1 MIDTLL
7 AGGGLAGL
15 LTALAYAYRQIK
27 AAQNDDETIPAA
39 ASAAAVTDA
48 QATNAMLLAAL
59 KSERQE
65 VQQLSREVGQLR
77 AANTDLYA
85 QLRQQRAEYETEL
98 SALRGQLTEVSDRLA
113 VLQTRLSSDLP

>member
-1 MIDTLL
+1 VIDSLL

-15 LTALAYAYRQIK
+15 LTAIAYAYKQIM
-27 AAQNDDETIPAA
+27 ASRREDDTIPQVAA
-39 ASAAAVTDA
+39 AAAVTDA

-59 KSERQE
+59 KSERDE
-65 VQQLSREVGQLR
+65 VQQLSKEVGELR
-77 AANTDLYA
+77 VANSNLYA

-113 VLQTRLSSDLP
+113 VLQTRLSTDLP

>member
-1 MIDTLL
+1 VIDTLL

-15 LTALAYAYRQIK
+15 LTAIAYAYRQIM
-27 AAQNDDETIPAA
+27 ASRREDDAIPAA

-65 VQQLSREVGQLR
+65 VQQLSREVGELR
-77 AANTDLYA
+77 VANTELYA
-85 QLRQQRAEYETEL
+85 QLRQQRSEYEAEL
-98 SALRGQLTEVSDRLA
+98 SALRGQLTEVSERLG
-113 VLQTRLSSDLP
+113 VLQSRLSTDLP